1 MQKTAIAYYRVS
13 TDRQGKS
20 GLGLEAQQNQVAEYV
35 RQHGFEL
42 EEQYTEVE
50 STRKKKR
57 PVLEQAL
64 KTCRK
69 HKATLIIAKL
79 DRLGRSVHFISS
91 LLESKVEFVAVD
103 FPQAN
108 KFTMHLLAVFAEY
121 ERDQI
126 SDRTKKALAAAARR
140 GVILGAY
147 GKEVLSVKNK
157 EEARLFREA
166 LKPLLVE
173 LCQSGFKTV
182 AAIRDE
188 LNRRKVPTFR
198 GAGYVWHLATVHGLL
213 KKTNRR
219 PFRDDGF

>member
-20 GLGLEAQQNQVAEYV
+20 GLGLEAQQNQVAEYIK
-35 RQHGFEL
+35 QHGFALDSEF
-42 EEQYTEVE
+42 TEVE

-108 KFTMHLLAVFAEY
+108 KFTMQLLSVFAEY

-157 EEARLFREA
+157 NDARLFREG
-166 LKPLLVE
+166 LKPLLIE

-198 GAGYVWHLATVHGLL
+198 GAGHVWHLATVYGLL
-213 KKTNRR
+213 KK
-219 PFRDDGF
+219 

>member
-20 GLGLEAQQNQVAEYV
+20 GLGLEAQRNQVAEYV
-35 RQHGFEL
+35 RQHGFAL
-42 EEQYTEVE
+42 MEEHTEVE

-64 KTCRK
+64 KSCRK

-79 DRLGRSVHFISS
+79 DRLGRSVHFISN

-108 KFTMHLLAVFAEY
+108 KFTMHMLAAFAEY

-140 GVILGAY
+140 GVKLGTY
-147 GKEVLSVKNK
+147 GKDVLSAKNK
-157 EEARLFREA
+157 LDARLFRE
-166 LKPLLVE
+166 LLNPILVE
-173 LCQSGFKTV
+173 LCQSGFTTV
-182 AAIRDE
+182 RAIRDE

-198 GAGYVWHLATVHGLL
+198 GAGHVWHIATVYRLIL
-213 KKTNRR
+213 K
-219 PFRDDGF
+219 